1 MRGSASAI
9 IRRGVFILLLLS
21 AVRSMSGTIKCLFK
35 EGALENLGEC
45 STLSTRSLT
54 LIGIPQT
61 HPVVWLGETLR
72 VTEETGKVH
81 LHLLEYW
88 DDRPP
93 LRQRTNSGI
102 TNLLHELVRALILPR
117 GPRDPKRRRRQES
130 LRGNP

>member
-9 IRRGVFILLLLS
+9 IRSGVFILLLLS
-21 AVRSMSGTIKCLFK
+21 AVRSMSGTIKCLFQ

-45 STLSTRSLT
+45 SILSTRSRT

-61 HPVVWLGETLR
+61 HPVGSLGETLR

-81 LHLLEYW
+81 LHLIEYW

-93 LRQRTNSGI
+93 LSHRTNSGI
-102 TNLLHELVRALILPR
+102 ANLFHELVRALILPR
-117 GPRDPKRRRRQES
+117 GPRDPKKRRRK
-130 LRGNP
+130 